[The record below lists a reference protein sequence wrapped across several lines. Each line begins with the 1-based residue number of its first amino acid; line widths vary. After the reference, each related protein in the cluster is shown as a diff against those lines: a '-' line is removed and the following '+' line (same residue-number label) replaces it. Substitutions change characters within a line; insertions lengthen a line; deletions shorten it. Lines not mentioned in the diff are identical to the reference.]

1 MSITTKPD
9 DVEVWTTEWSY
20 YRDYILNWIVNTLSI
35 TAQVRF
41 ADQEKINE
49 FGRLNNRLLEVSAE
63 LKQSKEDN
71 EKLDD
76 ASAELMMANSEGKIM
91 LLIGEA
97 FIETSEEDANECK
110 IIKWTL
116 RTYFPM
122 TRLLYGMSSRY
133 TILSINDAKRT
144 NQYLRMLDFLFSI
157 TDAPP

>member
-1 MSITTKPD
+1 MGSKKNSSDI
-9 DVEVWTTEWSY
+9 
-20 YRDYILNWIVNTLSI
+20 
-35 TAQVRF
+35 AQVRF

-110 IIKWTL
+110 IIK
-116 RTYFPM
+116 
-122 TRLLYGMSSRY
+122 
-133 TILSINDAKRT
+133 
-144 NQYLRMLDFLFSI
+144 
-157 TDAPP
+157 